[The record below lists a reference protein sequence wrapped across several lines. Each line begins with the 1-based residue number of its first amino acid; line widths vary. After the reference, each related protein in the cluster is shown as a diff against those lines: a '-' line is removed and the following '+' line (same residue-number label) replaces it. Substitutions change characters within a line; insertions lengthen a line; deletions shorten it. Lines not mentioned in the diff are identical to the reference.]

1 MAGRADRTAE
11 DTVEYRLFPEI
22 PDGLG
27 EKETQKFLEETL
39 DSYLVHLSRFLV
51 DYIWQCEPFHM
62 AVVAGTSGGY
72 RPGGGQ
78 DVGRTSGRLSP
89 GLISIAARGRRTLC
103 LDQGVGGGGVRD
115 LVIDD
120 ISSLLWH
127 LFCRLVMN
135 RVSKSW
141 CFIFRIESPGSR
153 WSLSLTHCQAV
164 SGSVK
169 NQVWQSHSPHSL
181 DHNNLIS
188 LWK

>member
-51 DYIWQCEPFHM
+51 DYIWQCEPLHL

-72 RPGGGQ
+72 RPGGEQ

-89 GLISIAARGRRTLC
+89 GLISITARGRRTLC
-103 LDQGVGGGGVRD
+103 LDQGAGGGGVRD

-120 ISSLLWH
+120 ISGLLWH
-127 LFCRLVMN
+127 LFSRLVN
-135 RVSKSW
+135 RVSNSGVSFQNLMPWQPLVFVTDSLSGCDRFCQK
-141 CFIFRIESPGSR
+141 IKPGS
-153 WSLSLTHCQAV
+153 SKFKATQLT
-164 SGSVK
+164 
-169 NQVWQSHSPHSL
+169 L
-181 DHNNLIS
+181 
-188 LWK
+188 